1 MIILLVLLF
10 CCCSSS
16 IVLPIIVL
24 GGFVELPADFL
35 SFFGLT
41 PLALGPTPGS
51 GSGPGSGPGP
61 GPDLSP
67 QEQGLK
73 DGQEKATDEFQEA
86 LKNSSETGA
95 KLALA
100 RATLSRAKTVAS
112 NATKT
117 FNDVNKVSEELTEA
131 RVLLKNYQEAE
142 AEATIP
148 EERLIWEEIVVN
160 AQARVDEVNEE
171 YLRVRAEADKTIA
184 ALREQELA
192 EAAALKLDTEL
203 ADANRLAG
211 IAAAAEAQ
219 EFNRL
224 ETLRKGCLRTSW
236 ENVYVGGRPGMADGP
251 KFWNSTSVK
260 TFGQTITEGMLRIVV
275 ARDNSQTTISSNM
288 QTGRNSRGQ
297 PTYGWGVKKQF
308 AGFIVVSGSSV
319 GWFSMKKKPNNKQ
332 PNSCKSYRPNKT
344 NCQYSTDEYNEL
356 YNFADD
362 TKKYKL
368 TFKDS
373 RFGLLQGQTGKFYD
387 IANDEVIDNP
397 HKSDCQKD
405 LNYK

>member
-41 PLALGPTPGS
+41 PLALGPAPGSGS

-61 GPDLSP
+61 GPALSP
-67 QEQGLK
+67 QEQGMQ
-73 DGQEKATDEFQEA
+73 DGQKAAHGEFEEA
-86 LKNSSETGA
+86 LKISSETGA

-148 EERLIWEEIVVN
+148 EERLIWEEIVVI
-160 AQARVDEVNEE
+160 AQARVDEVNGE
-171 YLRVRAEADKTIA
+171 YLRVRAEADKTVA

-192 EAAALKLDTEL
+192 EAAALKLDTEKRE
-203 ADANRLAG
+203 ADRLAG

-224 ETLRKGCLRTSW
+224 ETLKTGCLNTTW

-251 KFWNSTSVK
+251 KFWGFTSVK

-275 ARDNSQTTISSNM
+275 KSDNSQTTISSNM

-319 GWFSMKKKPNNKQ
+319 GWFSMKKKPNNQQ
-332 PNSCKSYRPNKT
+332 PNSCKNWSK

-362 TKKYKL
+362 TKKYML